1 MFSFT
6 RTKSEICQNVNI
18 WSLLEESSW
27 VFVLTILYNFLCLN
41 FFPVT
46 NACKNKN
53 EHWLWSQR
61 SCGPSTSS
69 CAERLPVAYFLRL
82 CFSFLCQKIVLII
95 LPIEDECGMLGL
107 DAWPWSMRNIQWL
120 VVTWNRSA
128 TASQALWAEY
138 GHPGLWEIFYSQLQ
152 TISRKRKCIQWHY
165 KEKTSLERT
174 VCITSILV
182 SMCHKINLQYL
193 RNV

>member
-95 LPIEDECGMLGL
+95 LNRGWMWDVRSRCMALKHEKHSVAGSYLEQECNSLTSSLGRIWAPRSL
-107 DAWPWSMRNIQWL
+107 RNI
-120 VVTWNRSA
+120 
-128 TASQALWAEY
+128 
-138 GHPGLWEIFYSQLQ
+138 LQ
-152 TISRKRKCIQWHY
+152 PITNNLK
-165 KEKTSLERT
+165 KEKVHSMTLQRKDLPWKDGLYHEYISQH
-174 VCITSILV
+174 V
-182 SMCHKINLQYL
+182 S
-193 RNV
+193 

>member
-61 SCGPSTSS
+61 SCGPSTIIMCWETASGLFFKTVFQFPVPKNCANNTPHRGWMWDVRSRCMALKHEKHSVAGSYLEQECNSLTSS
-69 CAERLPVAYFLRL
+69 
-82 CFSFLCQKIVLII
+82 
-95 LPIEDECGMLGL
+95 LGRIWAPRSL
-107 DAWPWSMRNIQWL
+107 RNI
-120 VVTWNRSA
+120 
-128 TASQALWAEY
+128 
-138 GHPGLWEIFYSQLQ
+138 LQ
-152 TISRKRKCIQWHY
+152 PITNNLK
-165 KEKTSLERT
+165 KEKVHSMTLQRKDLPWKDGLYHEYISQH
-174 VCITSILV
+174 V
-182 SMCHKINLQYL
+182 S
-193 RNV
+193 

>member
-27 VFVLTILYNFLCLN
+27 VFVLTILYNFLRLN
-41 FFPVT
+41 FFQLQMHAKIRMNTDFGVKDLVALAP
-46 NACKNKN
+46 
-53 EHWLWSQR
+53 
-61 SCGPSTSS
+61 SS

-128 TASQALWAEY
+128 AASQALWAEY